1 MPKIAASSALV
12 LAFALSACA
21 APREQQVEAE
31 NLAPVMDVSSVEAA
45 AALPANYKSDI
56 LAMLRVYLRDPTGIR
71 GASVSGIMHA
81 KGRGRRQLVCLRFDA
96 KTGSGEYSG
105 LKERV
110 AIFANGRLEQLIEA
124 PPGQCAEAAYAPF
137 PEAERLS
144 RY

>member
-1 MPKIAASSALV
+1 MSKIAASSALV

-21 APREQQVEAE
+21 APREQADVE
-31 NLAPVMDVSSVEAA
+31 NVAPVIDVSAAEAA

-71 GASVSGIMHA
+71 GAGISGIMQA
-81 KGRGRRQLVCLRFDA
+81 KGRARRQLVCVRFDA

-110 AIFANGRLEQLIEA
+110 AIFFNGRLEQMIEA
-124 PPGQCAEAAYAPF
+124 PPGQCAGAAYEPF

-144 RY
+144 R